1 VGRLKGR
8 IARLEGLEQAAEE
21 GLTAAQRHYRR
32 AFARATQD
40 EQETLRRLLADGED
54 LPFWKLWE
62 RVLRREAPTLAND
75 IRAHRDLLHRELYR
89 LEKEWEQQGHIP
101 GIGERGRAL
110 SAVITARVNRSTAI
124 SRGAEPLE
132 DPEEAHSVALLIADP
147 STSLREVLE
156 LVRTGHG
163 GWEQ

>member
-75 IRAHRDLLHRELYR
+75 VRAHRDLLYRRLLEL
-89 LEKEWEQQGHIP
+89 EEECQGSVYSQVVT
-101 GIGERGRAL
+101 G
-110 SAVITARVNRSTAI
+110 RVNRSIAI
-124 SRGAEPLE
+124 SRGVEPLE
-132 DPEEAHSVALLIADP
+132 DLEEAHSIALLIANP

-156 LVRTGHG
+156 LAGTDYG
-163 GWEQ
+163 GGEQ